1 MNSTHTSHNMHLI
14 KNILSINN
22 VTIGYQMKKQIK
34 VVAEK
39 INLGIRNSE
48 MVCLLGPNGCGKSTL
63 MRSIA
68 GLQDIFKGNVAINDT
83 DINMLS
89 PAKRASRLSLVL
101 TDKLAVSG
109 ISVMNIVAVGRYPY
123 TNSMGKL
130 KDDDIAIIQQSLQK
144 CGLQGF
150 ENRLYTELSDGE
162 KQRVMIARALAQ
174 DTPLMMLDEPTAHLD
189 LPNRIEMMKTMRKL
203 AKETQ
208 KAILISTHE
217 LDLALQWADT
227 IWIMDK
233 SGNIETGTP
242 EDLVLNGTLSNVFEN
257 DSFFFDMMA
266 GNFKMRHKMNGLVE
280 LKGAGV
286 EFEWTKRAL
295 SREGFDFSGKQKAF
309 SEIEVIGDKLWLF
322 HCGQKHQQCGSIAEL
337 LMYLRHES
345 YYIKQL
351 QEQEQIRKEPS
362 SLAEEY
368 V

>member
-1 MNSTHTSHNMHLI
+1 
-14 KNILSINN
+14 
-22 VTIGYQMKKQIK
+22 
-34 VVAEK
+34 A
-39 INLGIRNSE
+39 
-48 MVCLLGPNGCGKSTL
+48 
-63 MRSIA
+63 
-68 GLQDIFKGNVAINDT
+68 
-83 DINMLS
+83 
-89 PAKRASRLSLVL
+89 RLSLVL

-123 TNSMGKL
+123 TNSIGKL
-130 KDDDIAIIQQSLQK
+130 KPEDLAIINKSLSK

-150 ENRLYTELSDGE
+150 ENRLYAELSDGE

-233 SGNIETGTP
+233 SGTIETGTP
-242 EDLVLNGTLSNVFEN
+242 EDLVLNDALANVFEN

-266 GNFKMRHKMNGLVE
+266 GNFKMRHDINGTVE
-280 LKGAGV
+280 LIGSGV
-286 EFEWTKRAL
+286 EYEWTKRAL
-295 SREGFDFSGKQKAF
+295 SREGFDYFGKQEAF
-309 SEIEVIGDKLWLF
+309 TKIKVLDDKHWTF
-322 HCGQKHQQCGSIAEL
+322 QCGNKQQQCNSIAEL
-337 LMYLRHES
+337 LTYLRHES
-345 YYIKQL
+345 YYIKESHKHSIIQ
-351 QEQEQIRKEPS
+351 PS
-362 SLAEEY
+362 LVEEY